1 MDLEII
7 RHLAKGLSNKQI
19 AALIHRSPHTVK
31 NRLEKICAVLD
42 VRSRTELVA
51 EALWTGLI

>member
-7 RHLAKGLSNKQI
+7 RHLAKELSNKQI

-31 NRLEKICAVLD
+31 DRLEKICTVLE
-42 VRSRTELVA
+42 VRARTEIVA